1 MASPEQGGRKP
12 VTVIHFPKVVPKPAL
27 AGPRRRT
34 QSITELKP
42 FDDDV
47 TDPSGTATDAS
58 RKRVSGRR
66 TKTLETTQPGAQP
79 MPEAHVG
86 HVAGIK
92 RVKTPQEAADL
103 AAFGHELFELGRFE
117 DARQIFEK
125 LVSRNARDGFAH
137 TMLGTVYL
145 ALNAHDR
152 ALALFQAALKIDPD
166 DLAALVYRGEIRL
179 NRGKVKSAI
188 GDLSRAVTLAP
199 AVDPFV
205 ERAKRLLRMGKGLL
219 KKKK

>member
-12 VTVIHFPKVVPKPAL
+12 VTVYHFPKVTAKPA
-27 AGPRRRT
+27 ASTRSRRT

-42 FDDDV
+42 VSVDDDV
-47 TDPSGTATDAS
+47 TDPSSTVAEV
-58 RKRVSGRR
+58 RKREKSRR
-66 TKTLETTQPGAQP
+66 TKTLEV

-86 HVAGIK
+86 HVGQAK
-92 RVKTPQEAADL
+92 RVKTPQDAADL

-117 DARQIFEK
+117 EARQIFEK
-125 LVSRNARDGFAH
+125 LVSSNTRDAFAH
-137 TMLGTVYL
+137 TMLGTIYL

-179 NRGKVKSAI
+179 NRGKIKSALE
-188 GDLSRAVTLAP
+188 DLMRAVTLAP
-199 AVDPFV
+199 AADPFV
-205 ERAKRLLRMGKGLL
+205 ERAKRLVRMGKGLL
-219 KKKK
+219 KRKK

>member
-12 VTVIHFPKVVPKPAL
+12 VTVIHFPKVLPKPSVT
-27 AGPRRRT
+27 GPRRRT
-34 QSITELKP
+34 QSITELKG

-47 TDPSGTATDAS
+47 TDPSGTANE
-58 RKRVSGRR
+58 RKRVSGGRR

-125 LVSRNARDGFAH
+125 LVTRNARDGFAH

-188 GDLSRAVTLAP
+188 EDLSRAMTLAP
-199 AVDPFV
+199 QLDPFV